1 MQIAHAARAL
11 RALTTREMIKFAQQ
25 RGRLLSALVRPLMWL
40 AVFAAGF
47 YNGFGVSI
55 IPPYKTYISYQVYI
69 VPGLLGI
76 ILLFH
81 GMQSSLSMVYDRE
94 MGVMRLLLT
103 APLPRWVLLA
113 CKLVAGCSLSVI
125 TCYVFLAVCILFD
138 VSFDPMGWLTVL
150 PALTVSGL
158 MLGALWLFLSV
169 YIKQVENFAG
179 AMNFIMFPMF
189 FFSSALYPLWKLRE
203 GGSEALYYISQ
214 ANPFTHAVELI
225 RFSLY
230 GEFEPIAA
238 AVVVGS
244 TVIFFMLAVYGY
256 NPQRGM
262 MVRRGAPQP
271 A

>member
-1 MQIAHAARAL
+1 MQLAHIARAL
-11 RALTTREMIKFAQQ
+11 RAVTMREILKFVQQ

-47 YNGFGVSI
+47 YNVFGVSI
-55 IPPYKTYISYQVYI
+55 IPPYKTYITYQVYI

-113 CKLVAGCSLSVI
+113 CKLAAGTALSVV

-138 VSFDPMGWLTVL
+138 VTFEPINWLAVL
-150 PALTVSGL
+150 PALIISGL
-158 MLGALWLFLSV
+158 MLCALWLFLSV
-169 YIKQVENFAG
+169 YIRQVENFAG
-179 AMNFIMFPMF
+179 AMNFVMFPMF

-203 GGSEALYYISQ
+203 GGSEAIYYV
-214 ANPFTHAVELI
+214 ALVNPFTYAVELI
-225 RFSLY
+225 RFALY
-230 GEFEPIAA
+230 GMFEPLST
-238 AVVVGS
+238 AVVTGS
-244 TVIFFMLAVYGY
+244 TVVFFLLAVIGY
-256 NPQRGM
+256 DPQRGLI
-262 MVRRGAPQP
+262 RRAQAQP

>member
-1 MQIAHAARAL
+1 MQLRHAVQAL
-11 RALTTREMIKFAQQ
+11 RAVTMREIVKFLQQ
-25 RGRLLSALVRPLMWL
+25 RGRLISALVRPLMWL
-40 AVFAAGF
+40 AGFAAGF
-47 YNGFGVSI
+47 HNVFGVSI

-113 CKLVAGCSLSVI
+113 CKLVAGTVLSVI

-138 VSFDPMGWLTVL
+138 VTFDWSGWLYVL
-150 PALTVSGL
+150 PALIVSGL

-179 AMNFIMFPMF
+179 AMNFVMFPMF

-203 GGSEALYYISQ
+203 GVSGSVYSDLLYYVSV

-230 GEFEPIAA
+230 GQFEPIAA
-238 AVVVGS
+238 AVVTAS
-244 TVIFFMLAVYGY
+244 TVVFFMLAVFGY
-256 NPQRGM
+256 NPQRGLI
-262 MVRRGAPQP
+262 
-271 A
+271 

>member
-1 MQIAHAARAL
+1 MQLAHAARAL
-11 RALTTREMIKFAQQ
+11 RAVTTREIGKFAQQ

-47 YNGFGVSI
+47 YNVFGVSI
-55 IPPYKTYISYQVYI
+55 IPPYKTYITYQVYI
-69 VPGLLGI
+69 VPGLLGM

-113 CKLVAGCSLSVI
+113 CKLAAGTALSVL

-138 VSFDPMGWLTVL
+138 VSFDASGWLSVL
-150 PALTVSGL
+150 PALVVSGL

-169 YIKQVENFAG
+169 YIRQVENFAG
-179 AMNFIMFPMF
+179 AMNFVMFPMF

-203 GGSEALYYISQ
+203 GGSELLYLVAL

-225 RFSLY
+225 RFALY
-230 GEFEPIAA
+230 GMFEPVAA
-238 AVVVGS
+238 AVVAGS
-244 TVIFFMLAVYGY
+244 TVLFFLLAVIGY
-256 NPQRGM
+256 DPQRGM
-262 MVRRGAPQP
+262 FRRAAQP

>member
-1 MQIAHAARAL
+1 MQLAHAARAL
-11 RALTTREMIKFAQQ
+11 RAVTTREIVKFAQQ

-47 YNGFGVSI
+47 YNVFGVSI
-55 IPPYKTYISYQVYI
+55 IPPYKTYITYQVYI
-69 VPGLLGI
+69 VPGLLGM

-113 CKLVAGCSLSVI
+113 CKLAAGTALSVL

-138 VSFDPMGWLTVL
+138 VSFDASGWLSVL
-150 PALTVSGL
+150 PALVVSGL

-169 YIKQVENFAG
+169 YIRQVENFAG
-179 AMNFIMFPMF
+179 AMNFVMFPMF

-203 GGSEALYYISQ
+203 GGSELLYLVAL

-225 RFSLY
+225 RFALY
-230 GEFEPIAA
+230 GMFEPVAA
-238 AVVVGS
+238 AVVAGS
-244 TVIFFMLAVYGY
+244 TVLFFLLAVIGY
-256 NPQRGM
+256 DPQRGM
-262 MVRRGAPQP
+262 FRRAAQP

>member
-1 MQIAHAARAL
+1 MQLAHAGRAFI
-11 RALTTREMIKFAQQ
+11 AVTTREMIKFTQQ

-47 YNGFGVSI
+47 YNVFGVSI
-55 IPPYKTYISYQVYI
+55 IPPYKTYITYQVYI

-81 GMQSSLSMVYDRE
+81 GMQSSLSIVYDRE

-113 CKLVAGCSLSVI
+113 CKLAAGTALSVL
-125 TCYVFLAVCILFD
+125 TCYVFLLVCIPFD
-138 VSFDPMGWLTVL
+138 VTFAPMAWLEVL
-150 PALTVSGL
+150 PALVISGL
-158 MLGALWLFLSV
+158 MLGALWLFISV
-169 YIKQVENFAG
+169 YIRQVENFAG
-179 AMNFIMFPMF
+179 AMNFVMFPMF
-189 FFSSALYPLWKLRE
+189 FFSSALYPLWKLQQS
-203 GGSEALYYISQ
+203 GSAWVYYVAL
-214 ANPFTHAVELI
+214 ANPFTYAVELI
-225 RFSLY
+225 RFALY
-230 GEFEPIAA
+230 GQFEAISA

-244 TVIFFMLAVYGY
+244 TALFFLLAVIGY

-262 MVRRGAPQP
+262 IRRTAQAQP